1 MAANYFSSGTTDKT
15 ITFNKAVSYLN
26 IFVGSGVTFSFS
38 LDTIN
43 YMTLPAGFH
52 SFPVGLIKEVRVTSS
67 GAWQLIG
74 VQA

>member
-1 MAANYFSSGTTDKT
+1 MAANYFSSGSADKT
-15 ITFNKAVSYLN
+15 ITFQKAVSHLN
-26 IFVGSGVTFSFS
+26 IFVATGVTFSFS

-43 YMTLPAGFH
+43 YMTVPAGFYT
-52 SFPVGLIKEVRVTSS
+52 FPVGLVKEVRVTST